1 MSQRLALPA
10 ALVLLGGVAALAA
23 PRAAA
28 APAATIPPAA
38 AASAATTPPALPQ
51 AEPKEVRSRLSKA
64 QPRLGEPFDWE
75 IELRHGTAESYA
87 LPGQVALPPFQAT
100 PMGCRRAP
108 AADRRERPGDSAGQD
123 SITTCTVRLTLFEL
137 GAHDLPPLRLEAATP
152 AGRRVLDV
160 PGPRVEAA
168 GVIDPRA
175 PAESL
180 KLRDPAAAVPLL
192 LPTWRPVWLGLG
204 ALALVLLAWLG
215 WRAWRRRAARAA
227 APAPPVPP
235 AERFARRLDALEAE
249 RLPEQ
254 GKVREYFFRLSEAV
268 RQYVGALTGVNAPD
282 LTTAEL
288 VEALR
293 GSGEA
298 WLDVE
303 ALRGFSE
310 DADLIK
316 FARFPAGGYECD
328 AGMRYAR
335 ELLARTRPAAS
346 PGATTSTSTA
356 DGPRSRL

>member
-1 MSQRLALPA
+1 VNPRPALPA
-10 ALVLLGGVAALAA
+10 ALVLLAWLAALAA
-23 PRAAA
+23 SQAAA
-28 APAATIPPAA
+28 ATAPAEPVPPA
-38 AASAATTPPALPQ
+38 PPQ
-51 AEPKEVRSRLSKA
+51 AEPKEVRSRLTRA

-87 LPGQVALPPFQAT
+87 LPGKLALPPFQAT

-123 SITTCTVRLTLFEL
+123 SLTTCTVRLTLFQL
-137 GAHDLPPLRLEAATP
+137 GAHDLPTLRLEAATP
-152 AGRRVLDV
+152 AGPRVLDV

-168 GVIDPRA
+168 GVIDPKA

-192 LPTWRPVWLGLG
+192 VPTWRPVWLALG
-204 ALALVLLAWLG
+204 ALALLLLAWLG

-227 APAPPVPP
+227 EPAPPIPP
-235 AERFARRLDALEAE
+235 AERFVRRLDALEAE
-249 RLPEQ
+249 RLPERGQ
-254 GKVREYFFRLSEAV
+254 VREYFFRLSEAV

-288 VEALR
+288 VDALR
-293 GSGEA
+293 AGSAAG
-298 WLDVE
+298 LDVE

-335 ELLARTRPAAS
+335 DLLARTRPPGS
-346 PGATTSTSTA
+346 PGAPTSTA
-356 DGPRSRL
+356 DGPRSRP

>member
-1 MSQRLALPA
+1 
-10 ALVLLGGVAALAA
+10 
-23 PRAAA
+23 
-28 APAATIPPAA
+28 
-38 AASAATTPPALPQ
+38 
-51 AEPKEVRSRLSKA
+51 
-64 QPRLGEPFDWE
+64 
-75 IELRHGTAESYA
+75 
-87 LPGQVALPPFQAT
+87 
-100 PMGCRRAP
+100 MGCRRAP
-108 AADRRERPGDSAGQD
+108 AADRRERPGDSAADRRERPGDSGPD
-123 SITTCTVRLTLFEL
+123 SITTCTLRLTLFEL
-137 GAHDLPPLRLEAATP
+137 GAHDLPTLRLEAATP
-152 AGRRVLDV
+152 AGRRFLDV

-168 GVIDPRA
+168 GVIDPKA

-227 APAPPVPP
+227 APPPPIPP

-254 GKVREYFFRLSEAV
+254 GQVREYFFRLSEAV

-288 VEALR
+288 VEVLR
-293 GSGEA
+293 ARGDAG
-298 WLDVE
+298 LDVE

-316 FARFPAGGYECD
+316 YARFPAGGYECD

-335 ELLARTRPAAS
+335 DLLARTRPAAS
-346 PGATTSTSTA
+346 DGPASTSSSTPQA
-356 DGPRSRL
+356 DGPRSRP